1 MSAVTGGAR
10 MENMWTERE
19 SIEVRTL
26 AWSGPILNGRPPR
39 PSSIAAKQEEAD
51 RFIDYAGE
59 GEVMIPAGGKRFGM

>member
-1 MSAVTGGAR
+1 
-10 MENMWTERE
+10 MENIWTKRE
-19 SIEVRTL
+19 SIEVERWRDP
-26 AWSGPILNGRPPR
+26 APILSRRPPR

>member
-1 MSAVTGGAR
+1 

-51 RFIDYAGE
+51 RFIDYAG
-59 GEVMIPAGGKRFGM
+59 GRGRL